1 MGVYIKIGT
10 AKITDNTATP
20 IHKSSQWKPN
30 SPKNVTRMEDM
41 TIPKPTPMKCEVLS
55 DFFPNACMLGKIKA
69 VTNMRTKALDKPL
82 VNRTII
88 KNITSSFML
97 IKNVVD
103 IERTIEIK
111 KTSLTLF
118 LKIDE
123 IDNSEPHRYPKKF
136 HEAIKPLSVLV
147 IFNSSNIKGSIGV

>member
-1 MGVYIKIGT
+1 
-10 AKITDNTATP
+10 
-20 IHKSSQWKPN
+20 
-30 SPKNVTRMEDM
+30 
-41 TIPKPTPMKCEVLS
+41 
-55 DFFPNACMLGKIKA
+55 
-69 VTNMRTKALDKPL
+69 MRTKELDKPL
-82 VNRTII
+82 INRIII
-88 KNITSSFML
+88 KNITSSSML

-123 IDNSEPHRYPKKF
+123 IDKSEPHRYPKKF
-136 HEAIKPLSVLV
+136 HEAIKPPSVLV